1 MLFISNNM
9 KEQLSARELLKLL
22 KEAGKDNECIIELLV
37 SMIQTNMQMGGSMT
51 DSISYE
57 VDKIRKKLYK

>member
-1 MLFISNNM
+1 M